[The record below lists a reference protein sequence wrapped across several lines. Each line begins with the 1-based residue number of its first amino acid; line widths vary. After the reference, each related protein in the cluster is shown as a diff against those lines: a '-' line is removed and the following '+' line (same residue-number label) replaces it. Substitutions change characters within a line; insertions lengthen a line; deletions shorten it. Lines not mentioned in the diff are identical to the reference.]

1 LILVL
6 FPSGSNFVAAPIRS
20 TVRAAKEKFTLQGLV
35 KRRGTTA
42 ELPAFEEL
50 GVTDEARNIVDWVHF
65 EKSRSEL
72 GPGFIRILSYFK
84 EDGVKSIA
92 QIEAA
97 MHEQNT
103 AALVIPA
110 HTLKGESRQL
120 GAEPLAKMAE
130 LIETTARFCVE
141 THRFPDELVPEV
153 VELRKLFDETIELF
167 DKATN
172 PLVSRAGP
180 GAFGRKANN
189 QSFGRI

>member
-1 LILVL
+1 MA
-6 FPSGSNFVAAPIRS
+6 G
-20 TVRAAKEKFTLQGLV
+20 
-35 KRRGTTA
+35 
-42 ELPAFEEL
+42 
-50 GVTDEARNIVDWVHF
+50 EARDIVDWTHF
-65 EKSRSEL
+65 EKSRAEL

-92 QIEAA
+92 QIEQA

-120 GAEPLAKMAE
+120 GAEPLAKVAE

-153 VELRKLFDETIELF
+153 VELRRLFNQTVEMF

-172 PLVSRAGP
+172 PLMTRAAP
-180 GAFGRKANN
+180 GGFGRKAGN